1 MIAMMGSE
9 VFFRGSW
16 DGYEWKIVDYD
27 TFRSVYI
34 ELPQNHP
41 YYGRDYNDVP
51 IDCHGGLTYSGPLN
65 GDGKYW
71 IGWDYMYDRCM
82 SIGEIKDVI
91 CALKAAS
98 GSTGPTI
105 WEEVRAMD
113 KEAFADCSIVSILAQ
128 KKPHGET
135 TRPHGSI
142 RRLKLRARTN
152 FWTNGGD

>member
-113 KEAFADCSIVSILAQ
+113 KEAFADWLNSFDFGTEEAPWGDDAATWLDTPIEIE
-128 KKPHGET
+128 GE
-135 TRPHGSI
+135 
-142 RRLKLRARTN
+142 N
-152 FWTNGGD
+152 

>member
-16 DGYEWKIVDYD
+16 GGYEWKIVDYD

-71 IGWDYMYDRCM
+71 IGWDCMYDRCM

-113 KEAFADCSIVSILAQ
+113 KEAFADWLNSFDFGTEEAPWGDDAATWLDTPIEIE
-128 KKPHGET
+128 GE
-135 TRPHGSI
+135 
-142 RRLKLRARTN
+142 N
-152 FWTNGGD
+152 